1 MGSRAQ
7 CVVMGTRE
15 LVAGEP
21 PRVIRLNIAQE
32 PTHML
37 DGPYPVRFGESS
49 ARVERRGGLW
59 LFPGFTGSRRN
70 DRFPR
75 LVLWVERKLGPQIR

>member
-15 LVAGEP
+15 WVAGEP
-21 PRVIRLNIAQE
+21 SRVIRLNIAQE

-37 DGPYPVRFGESS
+37 DGTYTVRFGDES
-49 ARVERRGGLW
+49 ALVERRGGLW
-59 LFPGFTGSRRN
+59 LFTCPC
-70 DRFPR
+70 
-75 LVLWVERKLGPQIR
+75 